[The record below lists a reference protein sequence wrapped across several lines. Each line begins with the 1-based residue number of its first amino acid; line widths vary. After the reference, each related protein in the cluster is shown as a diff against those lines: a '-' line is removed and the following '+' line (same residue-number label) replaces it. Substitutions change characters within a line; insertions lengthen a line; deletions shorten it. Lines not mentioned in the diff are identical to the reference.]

1 MRRRRILLGGRI
13 AALCSHPPSRI
24 LKLTRFLRPES
35 EAEVAPRGSRVSSP
49 VLSLSSLLHIVRAGR
64 RLIKIKWREKER
76 GKRGGVVGGG
86 GGEIETSG
94 RVIAVVNESREKIH
108 KLKIPRS
115 FASVEKF
122 GNFFFSSLV
131 DEGIEEGISRPSST
145 SMDGW
150 MDIINSRRWLITP
163 NRRNERFRNAE
174 RRTVTMTFEPSSPL
188 RGTRS
193 EKWGKE
199 KKKKTRSTHPS
210 NPFLRD
216 T

>member
-1 MRRRRILLGGRI
+1 MRRRRRRILLGGRI

-24 LKLTRFLRPES
+24 LKLTRFLRPEP

-145 SMDGW
+145 SMDGS
-150 MDIINSRRWLITP
+150 MD
-163 NRRNERFRNAE
+163 
-174 RRTVTMTFEPSSPL
+174 
-188 RGTRS
+188 GYY
-193 EKWGKE
+193 
-199 KKKKTRSTHPS
+199 
-210 NPFLRD
+210 
-216 T
+216 

>member
-1 MRRRRILLGGRI
+1 MRRRRRRRILLGGRI
-13 AALCSHPPSRI
+13 AALCSHPASRI
-24 LKLTRFLRPES
+24 LKLTRFLRPEP

-122 GNFFFSSLV
+122 GNFFFFLL
-131 DEGIEEGISRPSST
+131 SST
-145 SMDGW
+145 RESKREFLVHLAHPWMDGW
-150 MDIINSRRWLITP
+150 ILLI
-163 NRRNERFRNAE
+163 RE
-174 RRTVTMTFEPSSPL
+174 
-188 RGTRS
+188 G
-193 EKWGKE
+193 G
-199 KKKKTRSTHPS
+199 
-210 NPFLRD
+210 
-216 T
+216 